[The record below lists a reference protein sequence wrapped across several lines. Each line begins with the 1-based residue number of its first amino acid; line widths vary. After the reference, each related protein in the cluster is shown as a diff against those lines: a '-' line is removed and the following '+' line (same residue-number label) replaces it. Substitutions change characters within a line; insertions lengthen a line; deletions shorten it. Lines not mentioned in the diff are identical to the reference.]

1 MKLEKS
7 FLESKTLV
15 VSLLTG
21 LLAQWE
27 PAQEVMKTSPE
38 LVGICVGLVF
48 AILRVVT
55 KTKLS
60 SNK

>member
-1 MKLEKS
+1 MNKS

-15 VSLLTG
+15 ISLLTG

-27 PAQEVMKTSPE
+27 PAQEVMKSSPE
-38 LVGICVGLVF
+38 LVGLGVGLVF

-55 KTKLS
+55 SKKLGE
-60 SNK
+60 